1 MSEEEED
8 RGGTPREGKGA
19 VEQRMGKSPGRYSKK
34 GG

>member
-8 RGGTPREGKGA
+8 RGSTPREGKGA
-19 VEQRMGKSPGRYSKK
+19 AEQCIGKSPGRYSKK